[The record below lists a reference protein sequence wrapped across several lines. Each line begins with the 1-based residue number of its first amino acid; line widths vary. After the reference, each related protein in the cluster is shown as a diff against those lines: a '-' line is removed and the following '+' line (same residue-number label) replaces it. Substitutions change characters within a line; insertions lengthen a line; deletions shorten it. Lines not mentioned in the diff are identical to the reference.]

1 MKRLFLILI
10 MTVFTSPAWAE
21 SQFVQSVID
30 GRTLKLINGDQI
42 RLIGIDLNDDQS
54 KETGDFVRSLVS
66 GSVVEVEYDVN
77 RIDEEGNLLAYIW
90 FEYEGTEDIAVTKF
104 PEEYDMYYFYD
115 LDQKGKGS
123 FHVLLNSTMI
133 KSGYAIPANIPPNT
147 KHAQL
152 FEDLYRANQDQMAN
166 VPSGSVQTASR

>member
-42 RLIGIDLNDDQS
+42 RLIGIDLNDDQA
-54 KETGDFVRSLVS
+54 KEIGDFVRSLVS

-77 RIDEEGNLLAYIW
+77 RVDEEGNLLAYIW
-90 FEYEGTEDIAVTKF
+90 FEYEGTENMDVTKF

-115 LDQKGKGS
+115 PKGKGS

-133 KSGYAIPANIPPNT
+133 KSGYATPANIPPNT

-152 FEDLYRANQDQMAN
+152 FEELYQANQEKMAN
-166 VPSGSVQTASR
+166 GPSVSVQTASR